1 MLPRRTG
8 TRSAAECSWPWKRSF
23 CSSRQ
28 DKNGTVS
35 CRGPP
40 ATRLLTGFVFESAP
54 FDLGHAPGLD
64 TGAGGGFHAPPVW
77 VERHAASGGGSGTVE
92 LAAQISSHWHFALTS
107 LRHSRLC
114 PGSCGSGM
122 PSSRCPPYKAKIP
135 LLAQG
140 GHNNAENCNLSARPR
155 VDNPHPRLD
164 RSPRNPHPPWNT
176 SPWPRRWAAVVLPGR
191 PLGLGHGSG
200 YFGGR
205 ERFHDA
211 RSEALP
217 DHGAHHRL
225 GLQLVVAVYAFGDT
239 GKARRGHHQPPAI
252 VECRG

>member
-1 MLPRRTG
+1 MIRRPPRSTLFPY
-8 TRSAAECSWPWKRSF
+8 TTLFRS
-23 CSSRQ
+23 
-28 DKNGTVS
+28 VS
-35 CRGPP
+35 GPDFF
-40 ATRLLTGFVFESAP
+40 A
-54 FDLGHAPGLD
+54 
-64 TGAGGGFHAPPVW
+64 
-77 VERHAASGGGSGTVE
+77 
-92 LAAQISSHWHFALTS
+92 LALVALTS
-107 LRHSRLC
+107 LRRSRMC

-205 ERFHDA
+205 K
-211 RSEALP
+211 RSGGKRRTSGTP
-217 DHGAHHRL
+217 
-225 GLQLVVAVYAFGDT
+225 GDT
-239 GKARRGHHQPPAI
+239 AAPLLLKGRFPS
-252 VECRG
+252 